1 LTLLTTSR
9 QTGDESPSKVQAG
22 AWEEAGSMK
31 GFLRDNGLSL
41 VLIALFVLFFAGQA
55 VFGWLNYN
63 DEQDE
68 HYQPQIGFVQYVA
81 TGAFGEAV
89 FENWESEFLQMSL
102 YVVLTAFL
110 FQRGS
115 SESKDPDKKEEV
127 DENAASKAERSD
139 VPLPVKKGGLVLM
152 LYNHSLSLAFIL
164 LFAISFIGHA
174 VCGAQAHNEEA
185 LEHGRNALSV
195 WQYLGTSQFWFESLQ
210 NWHSEFLAIFA
221 IVVLSIWLREKGSPE
236 SKPVAAAHS
245 ETGG

>member
-1 LTLLTTSR
+1 
-9 QTGDESPSKVQAG
+9 
-22 AWEEAGSMK
+22 MK

-68 HYQPQIGFVQYVA
+68 HYQPQIGFVQYLA

-102 YVVLTAFL
+102 YVMLTAFL

-127 DENAASKAERSD
+127 DENPASKAERSD
-139 VPLPVKKGGLVLM
+139 VPLLVKKGGLVLM
-152 LYNHSLSLAFIL
+152 LATILSIAGVHIF
-164 LFAISFIGHA
+164 FAIS
-174 VCGAQAHNEEA
+174 
-185 LEHGRNALSV
+185 L
-195 WQYLGTSQFWFESLQ
+195 
-210 NWHSEFLAIFA
+210 
-221 IVVLSIWLREKGSPE
+221 
-236 SKPVAAAHS
+236 
-245 ETGG
+245 